1 MTRDRLATGRRGE
14 QLAAGHLRAKGY
26 RIIERNY
33 RCKLGEIDIV
43 AMDGDTLVFVEVRR
57 RKTARYGTAL
67 EAVSPAK
74 QRQVARV
81 AEVYLTRCTP
91 STVRFDV
98 VGITGD
104 EIVHVEDAFRPR

>member
-1 MTRDRLATGRRGE
+1 MTGDRLATGRRGE
-14 QLAAGHLRAKGY
+14 QLAAAHLRAKGY
-26 RIIERNY
+26 RIVERNY

-57 RKTARYGTAL
+57 RNTARYGTAL

-81 AEVYLTRCTP
+81 AEVYLTRRTP
-91 STVRFDV
+91 SAVRFDV
-98 VGITGD
+98 VGIIGD
-104 EIVHVEDAFRPR
+104 EIVHVEDAFRL